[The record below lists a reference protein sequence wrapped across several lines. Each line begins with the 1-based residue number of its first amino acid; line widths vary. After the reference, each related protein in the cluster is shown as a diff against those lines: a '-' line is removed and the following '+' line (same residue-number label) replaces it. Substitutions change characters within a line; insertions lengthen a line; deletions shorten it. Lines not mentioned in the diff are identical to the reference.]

1 MDSGASGHY
10 FDDAAIRDPKHPLQN
25 YVHLATPRKI
35 LTAEGVLLDGTA
47 EGVLQGLV
55 PDDCG
60 NQILFRVDIMVRPE
74 IGCNLFSVMTAAKKG
89 IMTIFDY
96 ENLMLEG
103 FNVTVPL
110 RRGSGE
116 VYAFVLDF
124 SADGYGTEK
133 LVMDAIT
140 AQMWYRWLG
149 HLHAQSRDILRKD
162 GTGITFEGAVLDC
175 NVCAVGEAQQPAH
188 PKTANHKVNRPL

>member
-10 FDDAAIRDPKHPLQN
+10 FDDAVIRDPKHSLQN

-35 LTAEGVLLDGTA
+35 LTAEGVFLDGTA

-60 NQILFRVDIMVRPE
+60 NQILFRVHIMVGPG

-89 IMTIFDY
+89 ITTIFDY
-96 ENLMLEG
+96 ENLILEG

-110 RRGSGE
+110 RRES
-116 VYAFVLDF
+116 
-124 SADGYGTEK
+124 
-133 LVMDAIT
+133 DAG
-140 AQMWYRWLG
+140 L
-149 HLHAQSRDILRKD
+149 
-162 GTGITFEGAVLDC
+162 
-175 NVCAVGEAQQPAH
+175 
-188 PKTANHKVNRPL
+188 